1 MQENLLGNRNLA
13 IVEGADGFYRLSNN
27 LKSLARSLIIKL
39 LVLTL
44 TLLDLE
50 GNPSAPKALE
60 NWEFENQS
68 VIRVG
73 RAPDNDVVVSDTLVS
88 RHHLVLQKIDNSPTS
103 NAWMLSSK
111 GTNGTFVD
119 GVLITQERISDGS
132 LIQLARGGPILKI
145 ELQKE
150 SNTLGQCCS
159 RTSENPPGSLFC
171 IYCGKPIHV
180 ERIIRQY
187 QVLRILGQGGM
198 GTTYLAWNADFPGLK
213 GKSAKNMQSKPGE
226 NGISPAAA
234 LVVLKEMNAD
244 MAQIRKAQE
253 LFEREA
259 RILKSLYHPGIP
271 KFFDFFVE
279 EDKKYLA
286 METIHGEDLEKLVY
300 HIGPVPP
307 PQAIAWMIQTCDV
320 LEYIHSQDPPLI
332 HRDIKPANLL
342 VRRRDNRIVVLDFGA
357 VKEIG
362 TPLGTRIGAEGYSAP
377 EQDRGQPLTQSDLY
391 AIGTTLIFLLTA
403 QSPMNFYE
411 NRLGKGYRFY
421 VDGVPTI
428 TPKLGEVIVMVTS
441 PKPGDRYQS
450 APELAKA
457 LEGCL

>member
-1 MQENLLGNRNLA
+1 M
-13 IVEGADGFYRLSNN
+13 
-27 LKSLARSLIIKL
+27 IKL
-39 LVLTL
+39 PVLTL
-44 TLLDLE
+44 TLLDFE
-50 GNPSAPKALE
+50 GNASAPKALK
-60 NWEFENQS
+60 NWEFDNQS

-73 RAPDNDVVVSDTLVS
+73 RAPDNDVVLSDTLVS
-88 RHHLVLQKIDNSPTS
+88 RHHLVLQKIDNSPAS
-103 NAWMLSSK
+103 NAWILSSK
-111 GTNGTFVD
+111 GTNGTFLD
-119 GVLITQERISDGS
+119 EVLITEGSISDGS
-132 LIQLARGGPILKI
+132 LIQLARGGPILKF

-150 SNTLGQCCS
+150 SNTVGQCCS
-159 RTSENPPGSLFC
+159 RASENPPGSLFC

-180 ERIIRQY
+180 ERTIRQY

-198 GTTYLAWNADFPGLK
+198 GTTYLAWNPDFLDIKEKSPENAGLK
-213 GKSAKNMQSKPGE
+213 PGQ
-226 NGISPAAA
+226 NGRSPAAA

-259 RILKSLYHPGIP
+259 RILKSLDHPGIP
-271 KFFDFFVE
+271 RFFDFFVE

-286 METIHGEDLEKLVY
+286 METIHGQDLEKLVY
-300 HIGPVPP
+300 QTGPVPP
-307 PQAIAWMIQTCDV
+307 SQAIAWMIQTCDV
-320 LEYIHSQDPPLI
+320 LQYIHSQVPPLI

-342 VRRRDNRIVVLDFGA
+342 VRRRDNQIVVLDFGA

-428 TPKLGEVIVMVTS
+428 TPQLREVIDKVTS

-450 APELAKA
+450 APELALA